1 MGGHRHRLFNPVR
14 SSHLDSV
21 RTVLIALSPPRAA
34 LVLPPCQPL
43 LMAWSPGAR
52 GSRLG
57 WHDQQPSGQ
66 PGRSRGESKRP
77 RSARVGVGA
86 EQSARREGRL
96 FRRTTPM
103 WVSSM
108 VVGRVCLGVGLP
120 LVVAAFPLPRH
131 EAGSECFAV
140 TDGMTEQTP
149 WPTNSWISA
158 GPVGEGPAVA
168 AYASM
173 ASRSSASR
181 RARRCS
187 RWISAAR
194 WRISATFGRN
204 VAAAIGSIATY
215 CGVLDRQY
223 AGAINAATICVCD
236 TASNG
241 AVPRGQSSAVSHVNA
256 ATGFGRLSP
265 LRWRCP
271 IRRPIRGPHAFR
283 PRAHL
288 P

>member
-1 MGGHRHRLFNPVR
+1 MGGHRHRLSYPVR

-21 RTVLIALSPPRAA
+21 RTVLIASHRHALRWCCRPANRYSWRGLLGPAA
-34 LVLPPCQPL
+34 LGSAGMISSRAVNLGEAGVRASIHVVLVWEWVPSNL
-43 LMAWSPGAR
+43 L
-52 GSRLG
+52 
-57 WHDQQPSGQ
+57 
-66 PGRSRGESKRP
+66 GE
-77 RSARVGVGA
+77 
-86 EQSARREGRL
+86 RELL
-96 FRRTTPM
+96 FRHTTPV

-108 VVGRVCLGVGLP
+108 VVGRVASALACRWWWRRSRFH
-120 LVVAAFPLPRH
+120 ATRR
-131 EAGSECFAV
+131 EANASRSPTGTAER
-140 TDGMTEQTP
+140 T
-149 WPTNSWISA
+149 WPTNSWIWA

-194 WRISATFGRN
+194 WWISATFGRN
-204 VAAAIGSIATY
+204 VAAAIGGIATD

-241 AVPRGQSSAVSHVNA
+241 TVPRGQSSAVSHVNA

-271 IRRPIRGPHAFR
+271 IRRPIRGPHAFC